1 MFFGSEKH
9 GEMWPKQAPRE
20 AQAKKDAIQFSDD
33 RCRELAVWSCWFGTG
48 WMFFGSE
55 KHCKRWTNAEV

>member
-9 GEMWPKQAPRE
+9 GDMWPKQAPRE

-48 WMFFGSE
+48 WMFFGNE